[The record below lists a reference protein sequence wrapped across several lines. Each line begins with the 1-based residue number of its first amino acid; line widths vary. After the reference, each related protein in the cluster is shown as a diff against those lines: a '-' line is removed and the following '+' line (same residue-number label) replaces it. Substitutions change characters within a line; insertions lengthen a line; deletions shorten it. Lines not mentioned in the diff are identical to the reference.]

1 MAAEVQVEGK
11 VRPREPNCSGEEKY
25 SQTGE
30 RVFIV
35 YLARMHELLN
45 KVSPNVYTSLWL
57 S

>member
-45 KVSPNVYTSLWL
+45 KVSPNVYTSL
-57 S
+57 